1 MKPKITLRLI
11 GISVFCMSEPW
22 RIWMLEAGIAA
33 PPFTLLDQDAKEV
46 SLGDYA
52 GQWVLLWWYP
62 KAATPG

>member
-1 MKPKITLRLI
+1 
-11 GISVFCMSEPW
+11 
-22 RIWMLEAGIAA
+22 MLEAGIAA

-52 GQWVLLWWYP
+52 GKWILLWWYP